1 MSEKQMKGYTVY
13 RDLED
18 YPGCYVLVVW
28 TMDEDGL
35 QITGEGFATPVDERA
50 LDLIRE
56 TMEQEGLSR
65 VPRHVLDDPRIVEVW
80 K

>member
-1 MSEKQMKGYTVY
+1 MSKDQKGYTVY

-28 TMDEDGL
+28 VVNDDGVT
-35 QITGEGFATPVDERA
+35 ITGEGFATPVNEKA
-50 LDLIRE
+50 LDLIRD
-56 TMEQEGLSR
+56 TMEEEGLTR
-65 VPRHVLDDPRIVEVW
+65 TPRHVLDDPRIVEVW